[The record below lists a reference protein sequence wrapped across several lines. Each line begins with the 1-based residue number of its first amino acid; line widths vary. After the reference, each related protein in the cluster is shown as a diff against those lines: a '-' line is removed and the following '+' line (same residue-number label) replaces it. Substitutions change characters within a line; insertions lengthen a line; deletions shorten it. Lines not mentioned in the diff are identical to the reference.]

1 MASVFPF
8 ESARSWMNFFY
19 DLPGRPIWSIRK
31 ASRDHLPLRR
41 DRRRT
46 LHVAGLRGGASPA
59 SGEVAD
65 LYHSA
70 SLARGRC
77 DVSVRGFGLLKSV
90 VGTPVYISNERQFF
104 PPGREDL

>member
-1 MASVFPF
+1 
-8 ESARSWMNFFY
+8 MNFFY

-59 SGEVAD
+59 SGEVVG

-70 SLARGRC
+70 NLARGHC
-77 DVSVRGFGLLKSV
+77 DVSVRGFGLLESV

-104 PPGREDL
+104 RPHREDL